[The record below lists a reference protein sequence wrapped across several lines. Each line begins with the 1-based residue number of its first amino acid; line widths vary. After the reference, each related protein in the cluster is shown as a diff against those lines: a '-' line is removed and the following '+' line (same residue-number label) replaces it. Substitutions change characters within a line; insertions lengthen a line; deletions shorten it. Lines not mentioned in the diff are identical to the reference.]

1 MNSNTTPP
9 PPYSATSRTSGLAIA
24 SLVLGILS
32 FGFWIVTGLPAVIC
46 GHLSLSKI
54 KKASGTMGGRELAIA
69 GLITGYIGLA
79 VGTLIIGVLL
89 AAAIYNLDVAKGI
102 AKGTRTKAD
111 IQMIRTSLLAYNGMN
126 GFYPTTEQGLSAMV
140 MRPGSEPAPTSWRRL
155 MEEVPKDAWGMPYI
169 YRCPGRK
176 NPSGYD
182 VFSSGPDRIPDT
194 ADDDYGK

>member
-1 MNSNTTPP
+1 MYSNTTPP

-54 KKASGTMGGRELAIA
+54 KKASGTIGGRGLAIA

-79 VGTLIIGVLL
+79 VGTLIIGVFL
-89 AAAIYNLDVAKGI
+89 AAAIYNLDVAKG
-102 AKGTRTKAD
+102 TRTKAD
-111 IQMIRTSLLAYNGMN
+111 IQSIRTSLLAYNGMN

-140 MRPGSEPAPTSWRRL
+140 MRPGSEPVPKSWRRL
-155 MEEVPKDAWGMPYI
+155 MEEVPKDAWGMPYV
-169 YRCPGRK
+169 YRYPGRK
-176 NPSGYD
+176 NAASYD
-182 VFSSGPDRIPDT
+182 LFSSGPDRIPDT
-194 ADDDYGK
+194 ADDDYGN